1 MRVEESESLTA
12 TVAGMRDRASCR
24 DVLVFVPGYNV
35 SFVNAVRRTA
45 QLAYDL
51 DFGGV
56 PVLYSWPS
64 AGSAAAYVADGAAA
78 DFSGT
83 AERYTL
89 YVNNSDLAW
98 PPPGRARSRT
108 FRGGVD
114 AVETAVYLP
123 GGAAIRAGDILR
135 ADLSARP
142 LVFLASPG
150 SAGGIRRCG

>member
-78 DFSGT
+78 DGT
-83 AERYTL
+83 Q
-89 YVNNSDLAW
+89 
-98 PPPGRARSRT
+98 RS
-108 FRGGVD
+108 
-114 AVETAVYLP
+114 
-123 GGAAIRAGDILR
+123 IRA
-135 ADLSARP
+135 
-142 LVFLASPG
+142 FLASLMESTDGGRVHVIAHSMGNRILTEALSRLPG
-150 SAGGIRRCG
+150 